1 MASTPPAPRTLSG
14 VLISESL
21 RVGGELSGVPLQLT
35 AIERIAVGD
44 ATADQPRHWTL
55 LHFRAPEDTAGQ
67 LAEALTNCLA
77 PTGGWYVD
85 FSTTTETYVVFAGRV
100 FRYARG
106 DAAARAEVQA
116 YARSVG
122 VPESQLD
129 WKD

>member
-1 MASTPPAPRTLSG
+1 MASTPPAPQTLSG

-21 RVGGELSGVPLQLT
+21 RVGAELSGVPLQVTKL
-35 AIERIAVGD
+35 ERIAVGD
-44 ATADQPRHWTL
+44 ANADQPKHWTL

-67 LAEALTNCLA
+67 LAEGLANCLA

-85 FSTTTETYVVFAGRV
+85 FSTTTEVYVVFAGRV

-122 VPESQLD
+122 VPETQVD
-129 WKD
+129 WKG